1 MNGSTKQN
9 KKTGNWDFVFNVAKD
24 PMTGKRKQIRRR
36 GFKTKQEAN
45 KEMIKLKAEV
55 LTNDY
60 LERTYMTYK
69 KFMDEYF
76 QERKNKLQKSTYISH
91 FALYKKT
98 IKPRLGHFKLQEM
111 TTIHLQR
118 FVNDLVAE
126 SHYAEDTIVLIF
138 RIVSASFYQA
148 FLLRL
153 IKISPTI
160 GVTLPKVTRK
170 DMQVWTLEQVNKFVA
185 EGRRV
190 KYPTRYYIG
199 YLMAVLTGLR
209 QGEILGLRW
218 KDVDLDNGII
228 YIRQTLTVGRA
239 LKVGAKTRQA

>member
-1 MNGSTKQN
+1 MNGSIKQN
-9 KKTGNWDFVFNVAKD
+9 KNTGNWDFVFNVAKD

-60 LERTYMTYK
+60 LEPTYMTYK

-91 FALYKKT
+91 FALYQKT

-111 TTIHLQR
+111 TTMHLQR
-118 FVNDLVAE
+118 FVNELVAE

-138 RIVSASFYQA
+138 RIISASFKKA
-148 FLLRL
+148 FS
-153 IKISPTI
+153 I
-160 GVTLPKVTRK
+160 TLDK
-170 DMQVWTLEQVNKFVA
+170 NKPNYW
-185 EGRRV
+185 GH
-190 KYPTRYYIG
+190 
-199 YLMAVLTGLR
+199 LT
-209 QGEILGLRW
+209 
-218 KDVDLDNGII
+218 KSDS
-228 YIRQTLTVGRA
+228 
-239 LKVGAKTRQA
+239 